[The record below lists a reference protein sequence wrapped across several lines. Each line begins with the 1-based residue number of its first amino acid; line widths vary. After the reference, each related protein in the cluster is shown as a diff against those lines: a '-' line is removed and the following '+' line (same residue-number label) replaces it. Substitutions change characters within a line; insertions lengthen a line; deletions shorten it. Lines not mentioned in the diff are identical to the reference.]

1 MRCVIICC
9 VVLCCAVQ
17 VVLELV
23 ELRELDTAR
32 AMLKQTQVL
41 QRLKQEDPER
51 YARLE
56 QLTGR
61 TYSDVRDLYGA
72 NSSKEKRRAALA
84 NALAAEVC
92 SSSAHRQGVSSCM
105 YPLGAIG
112 A

>member
-1 MRCVIICC
+1 MTVGRLPSCVCC
-9 VVLCCAVQ
+9 VVQ

-72 NSSKEKRRAALA
+72 NSSKEKRRAQLA
-84 NALAAEVC
+84 NALAAEV
-92 SSSAHRQGVSSCM
+92 RQGGQQQEG
-105 YPLGAIG
+105 LAG
-112 A
+112 